1 MAEQNPI
8 IWTGTST
15 FQSGQTPFGFY
26 DSDTTYA
33 SDADKVAAFCATRM
47 GYPTV
52 DIEMGSGSFYACFEE
67 AVTTY
72 GNELYL
78 YQIRNNFLN
87 LEGAS
92 TGSSLNQAVIQ
103 PNMGNTIRIAENYAQ
118 EAGAG
123 GTTEWYDGRIILTG
137 SVQTYD
143 LNAWA
148 ENTPGVNLEEGD
160 RIEIKRIFYENTPA
174 IVRYFD
180 PYAGT
185 GYGSQQMLD
194 VFGFG
199 NYSPAINFLLMP
211 IYYDVSVIQAIE
223 LNDQIRKSAFSFELV
238 NNQLKIFPVP
248 TNTGQLFFQYIK
260 QRERNSPIAKAPFSG
275 SNLVTDISNVP
286 FENPIYDHINAP
298 GRYWIFEYSLA
309 LAKELLGYIRGK
321 YSSVPIPGA
330 EVTLNQAELISSATT
345 LKESLIQKL
354 RDDLDENSRKMQL
367 QRKAEEATSMKT
379 HLDQVPLPI
388 WIA

>member
-1 MAEQNPI
+1 MHAQNPI
-8 IWTGTST
+8 IWTGNSS
-15 FQSGQTPFGFY
+15 FSSGQTPFGFY
-26 DSDTTYA
+26 DNDA
-33 SDADKVAAFCATRM
+33 SFQADADRVASFCATRI

-78 YQIRNNFLN
+78 YQIRNNFIN
-87 LEGAS
+87 LEGVS

-123 GTTEWYDGRIILTG
+123 GNVTWNEGRIMLTA

-148 ENTPGVNLEEGD
+148 AESASLEEGD
-160 RIEIKRIFYENTPA
+160 IIEIKRIFYENTPA

-185 GYGSQQMLD
+185 GYGSQQLLD

-199 NYSPAINFLLMP
+199 NYSPAVNFLLMP

-238 NNQLKIFPVP
+238 NNQLKIFPIP
-248 TNTGQLFFQYIK
+248 TTTGQLYFQYISK
-260 QRERNSPIAKAPFSG
+260 RERNSPFAQAPYSG

-286 FENPIYDHINAP
+286 FENPVYAHINAP
-298 GRYWIFEYSLA
+298 GRYWIFEYTLA
-309 LAKELLGYIRGK
+309 LSKELLGYIRGK
-321 YSSVPIPGA
+321 YSQVPIPGA
-330 EVTLNQAELISSATT
+330 EVTLNQADLLSSATA

-367 QRKAEEATSMKT
+367 QRKAEEAQAMKT

-388 WIA
+388 YIA